1 MQTDSKVSGAWHGV
15 ARAVSLRL
23 LDLRLV
29 ARLKATT
36 GGSGLTKESDGGVGS
51 LSPKPLGAAELGT
64 CLVSVGVRPFGASH
78 SGPASLP
85 KLSKLKKSF
94 QTATWCVSFFF

>member
-51 LSPKPLGAAELGT
+51 LSVA
-64 CLVSVGVRPFGASH
+64 
-78 SGPASLP
+78 
-85 KLSKLKKSF
+85 
-94 QTATWCVSFFF
+94 